1 MNSEAAEP
9 KIDEQALFEILTH
22 SLRRQILRELFQ
34 NSFLTYSDLQQIL
47 GHGPGVI
54 YHHLQK
60 LQDLGFLHQREN
72 KEYELTP
79 KGHSLVV
86 YMGRTSEEGSS
97 VVTSSASFQNYFL
110 KIPLANIVLE
120 NPVRWMVELGFIL
133 VVILVIQIDFPI
145 LIIGPF
151 LLPSDLS
158 FQLRIALQFA
168 FFFLMVLLLEGICLS
183 WKPPANNQLPFLSG
197 LLILPALSAGGV
209 GLLWG
214 LTIAFSDPPTW
225 LFWVLIAC
233 LNASYLYIIIHL
245 LLRIK
250 ELSFERAVILALLV
264 SYLFLA
270 CGYLLG

>member
-1 MNSEAAEP
+1 MNSETTEP
-9 KIDEQALFEILTH
+9 ELDEQALFEILSH

-34 NSFLTYSDLQQIL
+34 NSFLTYSDLQKAL

-60 LQDLGFLHQREN
+60 LQELGFIDQRMN

-86 YMGRTSEEGSS
+86 YMGRTSKEGSS
-97 VVTSSASFQNYFL
+97 IVASGASFQNYFL

-120 NPVRWMVELGFIL
+120 NPIRWMLELGFIL
-133 VVILVIQIDFPI
+133 VVMLAIQIDFPI
-145 LIIGPF
+145 LVIGPF
-151 LLPSDLS
+151 LLPSEDS

-168 FFFLMVLLLEGICLS
+168 FFFIMAVLLEGICLS
-183 WKPPANNQLPFLSG
+183 WTPPTNNQLPFLSG
-197 LLILPALSAGGV
+197 LLVLPALSAGGV

-214 LTIAFSDPPTW
+214 LSIAFSEPPTW
-225 LFWVLIAC
+225 SFWLFIAV
-233 LNASYLYIIIHL
+233 LNASYLYVIIHL

-250 ELSFERAVILALLV
+250 ELSFERAVILALLT
-264 SYLFLA
+264 SYFFLF
-270 CGYLLG
+270 CVYFLG